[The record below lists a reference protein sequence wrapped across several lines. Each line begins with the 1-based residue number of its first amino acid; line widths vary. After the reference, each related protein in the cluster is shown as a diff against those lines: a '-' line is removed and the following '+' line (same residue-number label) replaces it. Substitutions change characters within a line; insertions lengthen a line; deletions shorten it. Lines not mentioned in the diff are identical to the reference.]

1 MGVEQVYERER
12 KRGITWLGGLTFG
25 MKEAFLS
32 KKWRMKM

>member
-1 MGVEQVYERER
+1 MVVEQVYERE

-32 KKWRMKM
+32 KKWRVKM